1 MIENIQQLKDERPD
15 LVADFEKMTKE
26 ELLKQCYLE
35 CIDAINMEERVAL
48 FMSECTNNMSKTNY
62 TLGSLKSLINENKE
76 REIDGKF
83 DTVGAG
89 RHHLLW
95 LEEQLTISGVVKS
108 LPVNREFALKVRE
121 ELIEKHY
128 KDDPNKNTFG
138 LAFITCYDWLAKLC
152 TK

>member
-35 CIDAINMEERVAL
+35 CIDARN
-48 FMSECTNNMSKTNY
+48 
-62 TLGSLKSLINENKE
+62 TLLAYNEIKIVVSSVGLM
-76 REIDGKF
+76 EIDGKF

>member
-1 MIENIQQLKDERPD
+1 MNKGEKAFAIHNASNCSGVIRTERGW
-15 LVADFEKMTKE
+15 AGHFICSNRCRFRRNT
-26 ELLKQCYLE
+26 LLAY
-35 CIDAINMEERVAL
+35 
-48 FMSECTNNMSKTNY
+48 
-62 TLGSLKSLINENKE
+62 NEIKIVVSSVGLM
-76 REIDGKF
+76 EIDGKF

>member
-1 MIENIQQLKDERPD
+1 MNKGEKAFAIHNASNCSGVIRTER
-15 LVADFEKMTKE
+15 
-26 ELLKQCYLE
+26 
-35 CIDAINMEERVAL
+35 
-48 FMSECTNNMSKTNY
+48 
-62 TLGSLKSLINENKE
+62 GW
-76 REIDGKF
+76 
-83 DTVGAG
+83 AG